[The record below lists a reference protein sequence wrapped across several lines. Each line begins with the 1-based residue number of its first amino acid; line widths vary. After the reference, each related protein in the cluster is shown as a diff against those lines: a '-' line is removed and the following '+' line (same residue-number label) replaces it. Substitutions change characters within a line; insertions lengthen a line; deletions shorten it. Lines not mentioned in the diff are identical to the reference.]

1 KEITAAANLSIVL
14 EEDINILESVVV
26 IGYGTLDKRQ
36 LTSSITSISARE
48 LPQGVGGA
56 TIGNAMKGKVNS
68 LIIQETPSPNSETT
82 LQLRGMASVNTSR
95 APLVV
100 IDGMPGG
107 DIRSV
112 VQEDIQSIDILKDAS
127 AGAIYGTRATG
138 GVILITTKQ
147 AQEGKMRLSYTG
159 EAIFKQN
166 FGKPRVL
173 TADEFRKYK
182 PGVNDFGA
190 SVDWWDE
197 GMSDNP
203 TSQRHVLTMQG
214 GARTAKIYASVMYE
228 DNRGVLM
235 GDTRKDVG
243 GRING
248 SFKLVDGWID
258 INPHIDYRKTNR
270 DQSKPGIGSLFANNP
285 TRSPYDSSKWN
296 PLGGGLDD
304 QNVIIDA
311 GLNTDEG
318 LDTWFRPDVELIL
331 NILPVKGLTFHQTFG
346 YEHRQWEWH
355 NYQPSNSTLTEGNNR
370 TGKGTAELK
379 FDKTELFNSDG
390 YFSFAS
396 NLGEDHYLNAAVG
409 YSYFEQNGEM
419 FRLKNYGFAVDGVK
433 MWDIGKGTNLNNP
446 NASILAEMESS
457 KQISQK
463 LFAFFGRANYSLKD
477 KYLAAA
483 TLRHEGSS
491 KFAVNKRW
499 GDFWQLSG
507 AWRISKENFMQ
518 NVSWLDDLKVRVA
531 YGVTGN
537 EGFSADYAATMYGA
551 DSYWMLPTGSWA
563 YSYGITKNINPD
575 LGWEEKHEWNV
586 GVDYELF
593 NRRIFGKIDFY
604 RRNVEGLIYEVDVP
618 QPPYTQSKM
627 YKNIGTLKNT
637 GWEFEIGSTIVDTKE
652 WNYTTKLIL
661 SNNSTE
667 VGSLWGDQTYQEEA
681 YVGRAG
687 NIHRIQ
693 ENTKVGSFF
702 LYKYAGLDDQG
713 RFQAYG
719 KDGKIIVPEIDGRS
733 PEDKQFMGNY
743 MPTVTAGW
751 SHNLTYKNW
760 SLGMTL
766 TSWIDFDIYNE
777 LEHTQGTV
785 AGVPA
790 AARNLLLDAF
800 TKNSAIKGQ
809 TLESDFFLQD
819 GTFLKIQNLTLGYK
833 FNTEKY
839 LKVMESAR
847 LYLTMNNLYTFTKY
861 KGLNPEVDITGW
873 AGGIEWASI
882 YPQTRSFALGLQLN
896 F

>member
-1 KEITAAANLSIVL
+1 
-14 EEDINILESVVV
+14 
-26 IGYGTLDKRQ
+26 
-36 LTSSITSISARE
+36 
-48 LPQGVGGA
+48 
-56 TIGNAMKGKVNS
+56 
-68 LIIQETPSPNSETT
+68 
-82 LQLRGMASVNTSR
+82 
-95 APLVV
+95 
-100 IDGMPGG
+100 
-107 DIRSV
+107 
-112 VQEDIQSIDILKDAS
+112 
-127 AGAIYGTRATG
+127 
-138 GVILITTKQ
+138 
-147 AQEGKMRLSYTG
+147 
-159 EAIFKQN
+159 
-166 FGKPRVL
+166 
-173 TADEFRKYK
+173 
-182 PGVNDFGA
+182 
-190 SVDWWDE
+190 
-197 GMSDNP
+197 
-203 TSQRHVLTMQG
+203 
-214 GARTAKIYASVMYE
+214 
-228 DNRGVLM
+228 
-235 GDTRKDVG
+235 
-243 GRING
+243 
-248 SFKLVDGWID
+248 
-258 INPHIDYRKTNR
+258 
-270 DQSKPGIGSLFANNP
+270 
-285 TRSPYDSSKWN
+285 
-296 PLGGGLDD
+296 
-304 QNVIIDA
+304 
-311 GLNTDEG
+311 
-318 LDTWFRPDVELIL
+318 
-331 NILPVKGLTFHQTFG
+331 
-346 YEHRQWEWH
+346 
-355 NYQPSNSTLTEGNNR
+355 
-370 TGKGTAELK
+370 
-379 FDKTELFNSDG
+379 LFNSDG

-396 NLGEDHYLNAAVG
+396 NLGEDHYLNAALG

-463 LFAFFGRANYSLKD
+463 LFAFFGRANYAFKD
-477 KYLAAA
+477 RYLAAA

-491 KFAVNKRW
+491 KFSVNKRW

-551 DSYWMLPTGSWA
+551 DTYWMMPTGSWA

-593 NRRIFGKIDFY
+593 NRRIFGKLDFY
-604 RRNVEGLIYEVDVP
+604 RRNVEGLIYEVNVP

-661 SNNSTE
+661 SSNSTE
-667 VGSLWGDQTYQEEA
+667 VGSLWGDQTYYEGA
-681 YVGRAG
+681 FVGRAG
-687 NIHRIQ
+687 NTHRIQ

-713 RFQAYG
+713 RFQAYD
-719 KDGKIIVPEIDGRS
+719 KDGKIIVPEINGRRQ
-733 PEDKQFMGNY
+733 EDKQFMGNY

-777 LEHTQGTV
+777 LEHTQGTI

-833 FNTEKY
+833 FNTAEY

-873 AGGIEWASI
+873 ESGIEWSSI
-882 YPQTRSFALGLQLN
+882 YPQTRSFTLGLQLN